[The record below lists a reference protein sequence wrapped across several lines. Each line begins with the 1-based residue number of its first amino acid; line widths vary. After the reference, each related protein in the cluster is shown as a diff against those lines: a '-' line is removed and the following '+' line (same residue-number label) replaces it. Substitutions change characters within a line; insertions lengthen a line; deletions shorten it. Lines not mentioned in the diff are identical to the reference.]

1 MGIGASLVFLAVGA
15 ILAFATRFELAG
27 IDLQTIGWIFML
39 VGVAGLFFTFMF
51 ARPRKLREVPE
62 VIDDPVYIQRDDP
75 APPHDHAHDHAHGH
89 AHGAHRD
96 APRARHVRRGRDLG
110 T

>member
-27 IDLQTIGWIFML
+27 IDLQTIGWIFMA
-39 VGVAGLFFTFMF
+39 VGVAGLFFTFLF
-51 ARPRKLREVPE
+51 VRPRRLREVTE
-62 VIDDPVYIQRDDP
+62 VVDEPVYVERDEA
-75 APPHDHAHDHAHGH
+75 APPRHDHVHQ
-89 AHGAHRD
+89 AHRD
-96 APRARHVRRGRDLG
+96 SRRVHRGRPDRDPG